1 VNFERKQATMSIQ
14 RWLLPLILALSLL
27 VSGSSCAR
35 EESEGL
41 QAKST
46 SPSSQP
52 QEQLQVKWLDFND
65 GLAKARTEDKPIFV
79 EFYADW
85 CPYCKKFQRETIGN
99 QKVAEMLAENFAY
112 VRFNAE
118 DSKTRVKF
126 DGKSYSHVELTQAFG
141 INSYPTLVF
150 LDSKNKPITMLSG
163 FVPPDQFSTVL
174 DYIQQKCYQTQIS
187 FNDFTKKGN
196 CN

>member
-1 VNFERKQATMSIQ
+1 MSIL
-14 RWLLPLILALSLL
+14 RWLLPLILTLSLL

-46 SPSSQP
+46 SSSSQQ
-52 QEQLQVKWLDFND
+52 QEQLQVKWLSFND
-65 GLAKARTEDKPIFV
+65 GLAKARSEDKPIFV

-150 LDSKNKPITMLSG
+150 LDSKSKPITMLSG
-163 FVPPDQFSTVL
+163 FVPPDQFATVL

>member
-1 VNFERKQATMSIQ
+1 MNIQ
-14 RWLLPLILALSLL
+14 RWLLPLILTLSLL
-27 VSGSSCAR
+27 GIGSSCAR

-65 GLAKARTEDKPIFV
+65 GLAKARSEDKPIFV
-79 EFYADW
+79 EFYTDW
-85 CPYCKKFQRETIGN
+85 CPYCRKFQKETVN
-99 QKVAEMLAENFAY
+99 DRKVARMLAENFVY

-118 DSKTRVKF
+118 DSKNRVKF

-141 INSYPTLVF
+141 ITSYPTLVF
-150 LDSKNKPITMLSG
+150 LDSKSQPITMLAG
-163 FVPPDQFSTVL
+163 FVPPKQFGTVL
-174 DYIQQKCYQTQIS
+174 DYIQQKCYETQIS
-187 FNDFTKKGN
+187 FTDFTKRGN

>member
-1 VNFERKQATMSIQ
+1 MSIL
-14 RWLLPLILALSLL
+14 RWLPPLILALSLL

-46 SPSSQP
+46 SASSQQ
-52 QEQLQVKWLDFND
+52 QEQLQVKSLDFNE
-65 GLAKARTEDKPIFV
+65 GLAKARSEDKPIFV
-79 EFYADW
+79 EFYTDW
-85 CPYCKKFQRETIGN
+85 CPYCKKFQLETIRN
-99 QKVAEMLAENFAY
+99 QKVAAMLAENFAY
-112 VRFNAE
+112 VRLNAE
-118 DSKTRVKF
+118 DSKNRVKF
-126 DGKSYSHVELTQAFG
+126 QGKSLSNVELTNSFG
-141 INSYPTLVF
+141 ISAYPSLVF
-150 LDSKNKPITMLSG
+150 LDSKSQPITMLSG
-163 FVPPDQFSTVL
+163 FVPPDQFATVL

>member
-1 VNFERKQATMSIQ
+1 MSIL
-14 RWLLPLILALSLL
+14 RWLPTLILALSLL

-85 CPYCKKFQRETIGN
+85 CPYCKKFQRETIRN
-99 QKVAEMLAENFAY
+99 QKVAAMLAENFAY

-118 DSKTRVKF
+118 DSKSRVKF
-126 DGKSYSHVELTQAFG
+126 DGKSYSNVELAQAFG
-141 INSYPTLVF
+141 VTSYPTLVF
-150 LDSKNKPITMLSG
+150 LDSKSKPITMLSG
-163 FVPPDQFSTVL
+163 FVPPDQFATVL